1 MWWMPPPGMLEAVQA
16 EPTTIPY
23 GYQEPDWRPVVAGL
37 RAGPAVA
44 VAGRRLPG
52 AAAAEPVSRVGVVER
67 PTCCEINRYNDD
79 PATAYLVVCRPPQ
92 QATT

>member
-23 GYQEPDWRPVVAGL
+23 GYQSRTGGGGGRGTC
-37 RAGPAVA
+37 RAGRA